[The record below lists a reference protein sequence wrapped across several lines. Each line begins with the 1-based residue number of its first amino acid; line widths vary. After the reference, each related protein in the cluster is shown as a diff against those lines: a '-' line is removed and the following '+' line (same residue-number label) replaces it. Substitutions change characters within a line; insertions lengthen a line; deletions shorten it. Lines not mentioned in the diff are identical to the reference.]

1 MKKSSVLLDVLDRK
15 FMLNKK
21 EIIMEKEVSM
31 SDIFILRNILKDC

>member
-1 MKKSSVLLDVLDRK
+1 MKKLGFLLDVLDRK

-31 SDIFILRNILKDC
+31 SDIFILRNIVKDC